1 LQGIALPVVSEW
13 YQQRHS
19 CFTIVL
25 GCGIHLKDIQHLAM
39 GSLARALVLFVVLLL
54 GAVGGAWLSL
64 TLATVL
70 LEPAERNFSN
80 VPFVAALVLLVLGL
94 AFIAR
99 KVTGTAGLAAFVLVA
114 LLGAVFVGW
123 MIL

>member
-1 LQGIALPVVSEW
+1 
-13 YQQRHS
+13 
-19 CFTIVL
+19 
-25 GCGIHLKDIQHLAM
+25 M

-99 KVTGTAGLAAFVLVA
+99 KVTGTEGHRHGRSPARKVTGTAGLAAFVLVA

>member
-1 LQGIALPVVSEW
+1 
-13 YQQRHS
+13 
-19 CFTIVL
+19 
-25 GCGIHLKDIQHLAM
+25 M

-80 VPFVAALVLLVLGL
+80 VPFVAALFLLVLGL

-114 LLGAVFVGW
+114 LLRAVFVGW

>member
-1 LQGIALPVVSEW
+1 MA
-13 YQQRHS
+13 
-19 CFTIVL
+19 
-25 GCGIHLKDIQHLAM
+25 
-39 GSLARALVLFVVLLL
+39 LARL
-54 GAVGGAWLSL
+54 
-64 TLATVL
+64 TVL

-99 KVTGTAGLAAFVLVA
+99 KVTGTARLTAFVLVA
-114 LLGAVFVGW
+114 LLGAVFAGW

>member
-1 LQGIALPVVSEW
+1 
-13 YQQRHS
+13 
-19 CFTIVL
+19 
-25 GCGIHLKDIQHLAM
+25 M
-39 GSLARALVLFVVLLL
+39 GRLVRTLVLFVMLLL

-80 VPFVAALVLLVLGL
+80 APFVAALVLVVLGL

-123 MIL
+123 IIL

>member
-1 LQGIALPVVSEW
+1 
-13 YQQRHS
+13 
-19 CFTIVL
+19 
-25 GCGIHLKDIQHLAM
+25 M

-80 VPFVAALVLLVLGL
+80 VPFVTALV
-94 AFIAR
+94 
-99 KVTGTAGLAAFVLVA
+99 
-114 LLGAVFVGW
+114 
-123 MIL
+123 

>member
-1 LQGIALPVVSEW
+1 
-13 YQQRHS
+13 
-19 CFTIVL
+19 
-25 GCGIHLKDIQHLAM
+25 M

-94 AFIAR
+94 A
-99 KVTGTAGLAAFVLVA
+99 AGLAAFVLVA

>member
-1 LQGIALPVVSEW
+1 
-13 YQQRHS
+13 
-19 CFTIVL
+19 
-25 GCGIHLKDIQHLAM
+25 M

-80 VPFVAALVLLVLGL
+80 VPFVAALVLLVLAL
-94 AFIAR
+94 ALIAR
-99 KVTGTAGLAAFVLVA
+99 KASGTAGLVAFAFVV
-114 LLGAVFVGW
+114 LLGAVIVGW
-123 MIL
+123 KIL

>member
-1 LQGIALPVVSEW
+1 
-13 YQQRHS
+13 
-19 CFTIVL
+19 
-25 GCGIHLKDIQHLAM
+25 M

-80 VPFVAALVLLVLGL
+80 VPSVAALVLLVLAL
-94 AFIAR
+94 ALIAR
-99 KVTGTAGLAAFVLVA
+99 KATGTAGLATFVFGA
-114 LLGAVFVGW
+114 LLGAVFIGW
-123 MIL
+123 RIL

>member
-1 LQGIALPVVSEW
+1 
-13 YQQRHS
+13 
-19 CFTIVL
+19 
-25 GCGIHLKDIQHLAM
+25 M
-39 GSLARALVLFVVLLL
+39 GSLVRALVLFVVLLL

-80 VPFVAALVLLVLGL
+80 VPFVAALVLLVLAL

-99 KVTGTAGLAAFVLVA
+99 KVTGTAGLTAFVLVA

>member
-1 LQGIALPVVSEW
+1 
-13 YQQRHS
+13 
-19 CFTIVL
+19 
-25 GCGIHLKDIQHLAM
+25 M
-39 GSLARALVLFVVLLL
+39 LFVVLLL

-114 LLGAVFVGW
+114 LLGAVIVGW

>member
-1 LQGIALPVVSEW
+1 
-13 YQQRHS
+13 
-19 CFTIVL
+19 
-25 GCGIHLKDIQHLAM
+25 M
-39 GSLARALVLFVVLLL
+39 GSLVRALVLFVVLLL

-80 VPFVAALVLLVLGL
+80 VPFVAALFLLVLGL

-114 LLGAVFVGW
+114 LLRAVFVGW

>member
-1 LQGIALPVVSEW
+1 
-13 YQQRHS
+13 
-19 CFTIVL
+19 
-25 GCGIHLKDIQHLAM
+25 M

-114 LLGAVFVGW
+114 LLRAVFVGW